1 MFDVL
6 ITAAIIAGVGW
17 IGFEMGKRA
26 GREEAEAELHGRR
39 HGRR

>member
-6 ITAAIIAGVGW
+6 ITAAVIAAVGW
-17 IGFEMGKRA
+17 IGYEMGKKA
-26 GREEAEAELHGRR
+26 GREEVEAELHSRR